1 MSFQDLLVKIRRV
14 NQQYKPFFELEGLL
28 AAAAENEKFLQE
40 VQTQRAEAQRIFEAE
55 KADYN
60 RQIAEVHDSLRAE
73 QKRLTDAQAE
83 RQGQIEALD
92 KEIEAKLTEVAG
104 LEATIAQRQGLL
116 EKLKRDLTDLA
127 TNF

>member
-116 EKLKRDLTDLA
+116 IKLKRDLTDLA